1 MEYTAYSLN
10 GAWEMAYCR
19 EKYKGT
25 TQPWDKNVGMTVPSK
40 AALYVEQA
48 VPGYW
53 EDMLPILK
61 TLPSSEA
68 LYINPNFGT
77 QSYPIKEMAPDMALE
92 NVQGTVFYRKEFVY
106 TPTAEYNVLH
116 FEGVQNSVSVWLND
130 SYLGTHE
137 GYSTPFDMVVP
148 RETLSTDTNV
158 LVLSVSNHR
167 LEGYAG
173 RPIVGITSRA
183 SNEYTGGITGDVEL
197 RGYKSPL
204 TDVAIFVSKDCGKI
218 NVQPIVDGA
227 WATKDDSAASTVSR
241 EIDVFTWKV
250 LDGEKVILSGE
261 TDGDFDFSTEKLLRW
276 SPEEPKLYGLE
287 ITYRG
292 AVLYR
297 SFGVRRLLSEGV
309 HLQLNGAPYFL
320 RGICEHG
327 HFSETIH
334 PHHDIEVYREMIR
347 KEKELGFNFIRFH
360 TFVPVEEYMQAAD
373 ELGMLMQVESPN
385 NTTLSEWK
393 EIVTF
398 CRRHPSVVI
407 YCCGNELLMDDEF
420 IEHIALC
427 GDEVHGNTD
436 ALFSPMSAMRG
447 LEYYWEEPDQQAK
460 TVEVPFKHHP
470 ERFRR
475 VSGFSDLYNSYPLG
489 LLSYESVEGSVA
501 LLDEWSSVYNKPRL
515 SHEICIDGTYVDLSL
530 ESRYEGTR
538 MGRTDRLPSIRR
550 HLQERGLLERAPL
563 YFKNSS
569 EWQRRVRKHCFELA
583 RRCEKMAGFDFL
595 GPIDTH
601 WHTFGYEVGMMNE
614 FFELKPGETIR
625 NVRMYNS
632 ETVVLTDLETDFNF
646 ISGQEISFGVLT
658 SYYGREV
665 LSGARLE
672 VILTWDSVEASVQE
686 NCGQGVCRDERSLG
700 EIDHQIINATDILP
714 GIVAKIYDYKTTLPS
729 VNKPAQMRLNITLSG
744 NGVFAENE
752 WELYLFPETISEVPV
767 GKYGKK
773 SLTEN
778 PETSVDISAAEDVDG
793 KNKLVVAEDIDAD
806 TLRRTLQEG
815 KDVLLLGA
823 GPFNCLPTSFRIG
836 LAGRTSGNLATVIE
850 DHSVFR
856 DFPHE
861 GFCGWQFRRLL
872 EGGNAICFEQD
883 DIPFHPIVDVAS
895 THKYAIRQAAVFECA
910 AWNGRLFVCGFHF
923 DAMDPAAAWLRQ
935 RLLDYVDSPEFA
947 PTDAWTPEQFDA
959 MTSGE
964 VVQLAQNTNFAVNA
978 NDITA
983 RTSSS

>member
-19 EKYKGT
+19 EKYIGT
-25 TQPWDKNVGMTVPSK
+25 TPPWDRNIGTICPRES
-40 AALYVEQA
+40 AICVEQA

-53 EDMLPILK
+53 EDMLPILG
-61 TLPSSEA
+61 TLPSSEE
-68 LYINPNFGT
+68 LYVNPNFGT
-77 QSYPIKEMAPDMALE
+77 QSFPIKEMAPDTALE
-92 NVQGTVFYRKEFVY
+92 NVQGTVFYRKEFFY
-106 TPTAEYNVLH
+106 TSATNDMVLH
-116 FEGVQNSVSVWLND
+116 FEGVQNAVSVWLND

-137 GYSTPFDMVVP
+137 GYSTPFDIAVP
-148 RETLSTDTNV
+148 KETMIEGANV

-167 LEGYAG
+167 LKGYAG

-197 RGYKSPL
+197 RAYRSALK
-204 TDVAIFVSKDCGKI
+204 DVVIFTAEDCSQI
-218 NVQPIVDGA
+218 NVQPIIEEKQTETGEGSAGA
-227 WATKDDSAASTVSR
+227 AYGEMS
-241 EIDVFTWKV
+241 ILTWKV
-250 LDGEKVILSGE
+250 LDGEKVLLSGE
-261 TDGDFDFSTEKLLRW
+261 AEGDFSFSTEKLSRW
-276 SPEEPKLYGLE
+276 SPEQPKLYGLE
-287 ITYRG
+287 ITCRG

-297 SFGVRRLLSEGV
+297 TFGVRRLLAKGV
-309 HLQLNGAPYFL
+309 HLQLNSAPYFL

-373 ELGMLMQVESPN
+373 ELGMLIQVESPN
-385 NTTLSEWK
+385 NTTLSEWE
-393 EIVTF
+393 EIVKF

-407 YCCGNELLMDDEF
+407 YCCGNELLMDDDF

-427 GDEVHGNTD
+427 GKEVHKNTD

-447 LEYYWEEPDQQAK
+447 LEYYWEEPNQQSE
-460 TVEVPFKHHP
+460 TVETPFKHHP
-470 ERFRR
+470 KRFRR
-475 VSGFSDLYNSYPLG
+475 VSEFSDLYNSYPLG
-489 LLSYESVEGSVA
+489 LLSYESVEGSVR
-501 LLDEWSSVYNKPRL
+501 LLDEWSSVYQKPRL

-538 MGRTDRLPSIRR
+538 MGKTDRLPSIRR
-550 HLQERGLLERAPL
+550 HLQEKGLLHRAPL

-583 RRCEKMAGFDFL
+583 RRCQNMAGFDFL

-614 FFELKPGETIR
+614 FFELKPGETVR

-646 ISGQEISFGVLT
+646 TSGQELSFGVWT
-658 SYYGREV
+658 SYYGGDVLRDAQLEVV
-665 LSGARLE
+665 LSFAEEEINRKN
-672 VILTWDSVEASVQE
+672 VVVSDIMP
-686 NCGQGVCRDERSLG
+686 GVG
-700 EIDHQIINATDILP
+700 K
-714 GIVAKIYDYKTTLPS
+714 VFDYKTILPQ
-729 VNKPAQMRLNITLSG
+729 VEKPEKMRLYITLTTDG
-744 NGVFAENE
+744 MFAENE
-752 WELYLFPETISEVPV
+752 WELYLFPEAISCEMQ
-767 GKYGKK
+767 
-773 SLTEN
+773 TEAN
-778 PETSVDISAAEDVDG
+778 LIVSEGMTAEEL
-793 KNKLVVAEDIDAD
+793 KRA
-806 TLRRTLQEG
+806 LQKG

-836 LAGRTSGNLATVIE
+836 LAGRTSGNLATVID
-850 DHSVFR
+850 DHPVFR
-856 DFPHE
+856 GFPHE

-895 THKYAIRQAAVFECA
+895 SHKYAIRQTAMFECKVGT
-910 AWNGRLFVCGFHF
+910 GRLFVCAFHF
-923 DAMDPAAAWLRQ
+923 VDADPAAVWLRQ
-935 RLLDYVDSPEFA
+935 RLLEYVQSDEFA
-947 PTDAWTPEQFDA
+947 PADQWTPEQLDA

-964 VVQLAQNTNFAVNA
+964 VVRLAQNSNFAMNV

-983 RTSSS
+983 HYLF

>member
-19 EKYKGT
+19 EKYIGT
-25 TQPWDKNVGMTVPSK
+25 TPPWDRNVGTICPRES
-40 AALYVEQA
+40 ALCVEQA

-53 EDMLPILK
+53 EDMLPTLR
-61 TLPSSEA
+61 TLPSSEE
-68 LYINPNFGT
+68 LYVNPNFGT
-77 QSYPIKEMAPDMALE
+77 QSYPIKEMAPDTALE
-92 NVQGTVFYRKEFVY
+92 NVQGTVFYRKEFFH
-106 TPTAEYNVLH
+106 TPATNDMVLH

-137 GYSTPFDMVVP
+137 GYSTPFDIAVP
-148 RETLSTDTNV
+148 KETMIEGANV

-167 LEGYAG
+167 LKGYAG

-197 RGYKSPL
+197 RAYRSTLK
-204 TDVAIFVSKDCGKI
+204 DVVIFTAEDCSQI
-218 NVQPIVDGA
+218 NVQPIIEENLTEIGEISAGA
-227 WATKDDSAASTVSR
+227 AQR
-241 EIDVFTWKV
+241 EMSILTWKV
-250 LDGEKVILSGE
+250 LDGEKVLLSGE
-261 TDGDFDFSTEKLLRW
+261 AEGNFSFSTEKLSRW
-276 SPEEPKLYGLE
+276 SPEQPKLYGLE
-287 ITYRG
+287 ITCRG

-297 SFGVRRLLSEGV
+297 TFGVRRLLAKGV
-309 HLQLNGAPYFL
+309 HLQLNSAPYFL

-373 ELGMLMQVESPN
+373 ELGMLIQVESPN
-385 NTTLSEWK
+385 NTTLSEWE
-393 EIVTF
+393 EIVKF

-407 YCCGNELLMDDEF
+407 YCCGNELLLDDDF
-420 IEHIALC
+420 IEHIAMC
-427 GDEVHGNTD
+427 GDRVHRHTD

-447 LEYYWEEPDQQAK
+447 LEYYWEEPDQQSE
-460 TVEVPFKHHP
+460 TVETPFKHHP
-470 ERFRR
+470 KRFRR
-475 VSGFSDLYNSYPLG
+475 VSEFSDLYNSYPLG
-489 LLSYESVEGSVA
+489 LLSYESVEGSVR
-501 LLDEWSSVYNKPRL
+501 LLDEWSSVYQKPRL

-538 MGRTDRLPSIRR
+538 MGKTDRLSSIRR
-550 HLQERGLLERAPL
+550 HLQEKGLLERAPL
-563 YFKNSS
+563 YFHHSAQ
-569 EWQRRVRKHCFELA
+569 WQRRVRKHCFELA
-583 RRCEKMAGFDFL
+583 RRCTQMAGFDFL

-614 FFELKPGETIR
+614 FFEMKPGETVR

-646 ISGQEISFGVLT
+646 TSGQEVSFGVLT
-658 SYYGREV
+658 SHYGKET
-665 LSGARLE
+665 LQGAQLD
-672 VILTWDSVEASVQE
+672 ISV
-686 NCGQGVCRDERSLG
+686 
-700 EIDHQIINATDILP
+700 LP
-714 GIVAKIYDYKTTLPS
+714 GETEMGDKQECLRKICHQTMTVADIAPGSVVKIYDFKTTLPK
-729 VNKPAQMRLNITLSG
+729 VDKPEKLRLYITLQAEG
-744 NGVFAENE
+744 LFVENE
-752 WELYLFPETISEVPV
+752 WEWYLFPEVNPADKFFAIT
-767 GKYGKK
+767 KK
-773 SLTEN
+773 IPSDNVL
-778 PETSVDISAAEDVDG
+778 VIEDKIDAPTLKQALQAG
-793 KNKLVVAEDIDAD
+793 KN
-806 TLRRTLQEG
+806 
-815 KDVLLLGA
+815 VLLLGA

-850 DHSVFR
+850 DHPVFK

-895 THKYAIRQAAVFECA
+895 SHKYAIRQAAMFECQVGT
-910 AWNGRLFVCGFHF
+910 GRLFVCAFHF
-923 DAMDPAAAWLRQ
+923 ADADPAAVWLRQ
-935 RLLDYVDSPEFA
+935 RLLEYVQSDEFA
-947 PTDAWTPEQFDA
+947 PADQWTPEQLDA

-964 VVQLAQNTNFAVNA
+964 VVRLAQNSNFAMNV

-983 RTSSS
+983 R